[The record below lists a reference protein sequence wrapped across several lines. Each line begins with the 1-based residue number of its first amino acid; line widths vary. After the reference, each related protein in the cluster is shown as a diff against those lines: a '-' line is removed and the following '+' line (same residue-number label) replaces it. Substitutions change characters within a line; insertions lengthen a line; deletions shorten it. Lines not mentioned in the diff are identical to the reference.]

1 MVGSWGTAFL
11 NGLTGA
17 TNARAKAELDWRPH
31 YARVHD
37 AWRADLGA
45 VVQPSVAV

>member
-1 MVGSWGTAFL
+1 MGSWGAAFL

-17 TNARAKAELDWRPH
+17 TNARAKAELDWRPR
-31 YARVHD
+31 YARVQE

-45 VVQPSVAV
+45 MVQPSVAV